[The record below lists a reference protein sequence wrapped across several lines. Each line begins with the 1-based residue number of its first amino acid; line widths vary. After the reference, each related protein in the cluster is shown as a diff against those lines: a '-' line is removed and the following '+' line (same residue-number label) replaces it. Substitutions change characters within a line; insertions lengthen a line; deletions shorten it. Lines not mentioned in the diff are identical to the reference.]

1 MLKDIKNKGT
11 GAGGANT
18 TINGTSFEVKID
30 NEQRLKDKGFVQKLF
45 KNGKGN
51 YLEKEEESRIVHFV
65 KQWAL
70 RTYMKQFHDKDIYRK
85 PDEAYIFTD
94 KVTGKIE
101 VKILEKKNQNSDGSV
116 DDKLCLGHHFKF
128 IEYPYYLGENF
139 TVDYAFAISDFLK
152 NKYIS
157 DHPKWKLIRG
167 TNDKNEIPVFFGDEE
182 SYYTKLDTW
191 LNL

>member
-1 MLKDIKNKGT
+1 MINSIKNKGT

-18 TINGTSFEVKID
+18 THNGIAFEVKTD
-30 NEQRLKDKGFVQKLF
+30 NVQRLKEKGFVQKLF
-45 KNGKGN
+45 KNKKTN
-51 YLEKEEESRIVHFV
+51 YLEKEEESRVVHFV
-65 KQWAL
+65 TQWGL
-70 RTYMKQFHDKDIYRK
+70 KDYMKEIHEKDVYRK

-94 KVTGKIE
+94 KITGKIE
-101 VKILEKKNQNSDGSV
+101 VKILEKKNQNSCGSV

-128 IEYPYYLGENF
+128 IEYPCYLGEKF

-157 DHPKWKLIRG
+157 DHPKWKLIRDI
-167 TNDKNEIPVFFGDEE
+167 NEKNEIPVFFGDDE
-182 SYYTKLDTW
+182 SYFTKLDAW

>member
-30 NEQRLKDKGFVQKLF
+30 IEQRLKDKGFVQKLF
-45 KNGKGN
+45 KNGKGY
-51 YLEKEEESRIVHFV
+51 YLEKEDESRNVHFV
-65 KQWAL
+65 KQRGL
-70 RTYMKQFHDKDIYRK
+70 RYYIKEFYEKDIYRN
-85 PDEAYIFTD
+85 PDEAYILTD

-101 VKILEKKNQNSDGSV
+101 VKILEKKNQNKDGSV

-128 IEYPYYLGENF
+128 IEYPYYLGEKF

-152 NKYIS
+152 NKYLS
-157 DHPKWKLIRG
+157 DHPKWKLIRHA
-167 TNDKNEIPVFFGDEE
+167 NDKNNIPVFFGDEE

>member
-1 MLKDIKNKGT
+1 MINAVKNKGT

>member
-1 MLKDIKNKGT
+1 MINAVKNKGT

-18 TINGTSFEVKID
+18 TINGTSFEVKTD

-45 KNGKGN
+45 KSGKGY
-51 YLEKEEESRIVHFV
+51 YLEKDEESRVIHFV
-65 KQWAL
+65 KQRAL
-70 RTYMKQFHDKDIYRK
+70 NKYMKEFYEKKVYRN

-94 KVTGKIE
+94 KNTERID
-101 VKILEKKNQNSDGSV
+101 VKILEKKTQNKNGSV

-157 DHPKWKLIRG
+157 DRPKWKLIRN
-167 TNDKNEIPVFFGDEE
+167 TNDKNNIPVFFGDEE
-182 SYYTKLDTW
+182 SYFTKLDTW

>member
-18 TINGTSFEVKID
+18 TINGTSFEIKID

-45 KNGKGN
+45 KNGKGY
-51 YLEKEEESRIVHFV
+51 YLEKDEESRNVHFV
-65 KQWAL
+65 KQGGL
-70 RTYMKQFHDKDIYRK
+70 KTLMKHFHDKDIYRR

-101 VKILEKKNQNSDGSV
+101 VKILEKKYQKRGGSV
-116 DDKLCLGHHFKF
+116 EDKLCLGHHFKF
-128 IEYPYYLGENF
+128 IEYPYYLGENI

-157 DHPKWKLIRG
+157 DDPKWKLIRHA
-167 TNDKNEIPVFFGDEE
+167 NDKNNIPVFFGDEE

>member
-1 MLKDIKNKGT
+1 MINAVKNKGT

-45 KNGKGN
+45 KNGKGY
-51 YLEKEEESRIVHFV
+51 YLEKEDESKVIHFV
-65 KQWAL
+65 KQRGL
-70 RTYMKQFHDKDIYRK
+70 RYYIKEFHEKDIYRN
-85 PDEAYIFTD
+85 PDEAYILTD
-94 KVTGKIE
+94 KNTGKID
-101 VKILEKKNQNSDGSV
+101 VKILEKKNQNKDGSV
-116 DDKLCLGHHFKF
+116 EDKLCLGYHFKF
-128 IEYPYYLGENF
+128 TEYPYYLGEKF

-157 DHPKWKLIRG
+157 DHPKWKLIRHA
-167 TNDKNEIPVFFGDEE
+167 NDKNNIPVFFGDEE